1 MFKSLCTREKAL
13 LKLREGSF
21 TALLGRFGP
30 RHGCRTASSLHL
42 QIKSHFWSPS
52 TMIHHAAGEGAWC
65 PVTAWYLDTDWLSA
79 RLIPSSSQIVIIM
92 TCVHNHC
99 DGEIIV
105 LSAPRDTLAIIASC
119 CTCVLVR
126 ASNEPSRRLKFYK
139 HKEGSTRIYGNQKSM
154 PIHFDFCN
162 STSISHWFTMG

>member
-1 MFKSLCTREKAL
+1 MKVR
-13 LKLREGSF
+13 
-21 TALLGRFGP
+21 
-30 RHGCRTASSLHL
+30 L
-42 QIKSHFWSPS
+42 QLYW
-52 TMIHHAAGEGAWC
+52 AC
-65 PVTAWYLDTDWLSA
+65 LVQDTDAGPQVLSVSRLSLTSDLRQQWSITRLVSSHRLVSGY
-79 RLIPSSSQIVIIM
+79 RLIVRTINIKQQIVIIM

-126 ASNEPSRRLKFYK
+126 ASNEPSRRLKFYYK
-139 HKEGSTRIYGNQKSM
+139 HKEGSPGVWVGLEIYGNQKSM

-162 STSISHWFTMG
+162 SASISHWFTMG

>member
-1 MFKSLCTREKAL
+1 MKVR
-13 LKLREGSF
+13 
-21 TALLGRFGP
+21 
-30 RHGCRTASSLHL
+30 L
-42 QIKSHFWSPS
+42 QLYW
-52 TMIHHAAGEGAWC
+52 TGL
-65 PVTAWYLDTDWLSA
+65 VQDTDAGPQVLSICRLSLTSDLRQQWSITRLVSSHRLVSGY
-79 RLIPSSSQIVIIM
+79 RLIVRTINIKQQIVIIM

-139 HKEGSTRIYGNQKSM
+139 KKGSPGVLVVLRIYGNQKSM
-154 PIHFDFCN
+154 PIHFDFCI
-162 STSISHWFTMG
+162 STLIYHGLMPL